1 MHIFAH
7 ILDKPLK
14 MLGIILLEDQS
25 CFIGSRNMGWLDF
38 IKSDTRPGLQ

>member
-14 MLGIILLEDQS
+14 MLGIIILEVIMKHGVAW
-25 CFIGSRNMGWLDF
+25 FY
-38 IKSDTRPGLQ
+38 